1 MSKSNMLLGLAKG
14 KVGDLVFYRDGGEQR
29 TRTRVIP
36 KNPRTPAQMAQ
47 RVRMANVSA
56 IFRLLSPILKESF
69 TGRPSNQSGFN
80 AFASMAIPASPF
92 MTKEMATADV
102 VLPMPCFVSKGVL
115 SPVDLG
121 TISDGGD
128 VYPSIFLPDADTE
141 GSTLGGVSRVL
152 IARYPS
158 IKNGDKITQ
167 SLIIFKPTG
176 EPVDGVQSYKTSV
189 YTKSVVI
196 DTTSTDTLTTIGVK
210 ATADGISL
218 VGGASLQSTDVAM
231 CATLISRINEG
242 GSLETSTQSA
252 WLSTSAETLYESY
265 RTDAALNNAVQSYM
279 AGAES
284 ILR

>member
-92 MTKEMATADV
+92 MTKEMATADA
-102 VLPMPCFVSKGVL
+102 VLPMPCFVSKGTL
-115 SPVDLG
+115 SPIDLG
-121 TISDGGD
+121 TINDDGD
-128 VYPSIFLPDADTE
+128 IYPAVVLPDAQAE
-141 GSTLGGVSRVL
+141 GATFGGVSRVL
-152 IARYPS
+152 LNRYPS
-158 IKNGDKITQ
+158 LKNGDKITQ
-167 SLIIFKPTG
+167 SLVIFKPAG
-176 EPVDGVQSYKTSV
+176 EPVNGVQSYKTSV

-196 DTTSTDTLTTIGVK
+196 DTTSEDTLAVIGVK
-210 ATADGISL
+210 TTADGFSL
-218 VGGASLQSTDVAM
+218 VGGSSLATTDVAM
-231 CATLISRINEG
+231 CATIVSRINEG
-242 GSLETSTQSA
+242 GALETSTQSA
-252 WLSTSAETLYESY
+252 WLSTAAETLYESY
-265 RTDAALNNAVQSYM
+265 RTDAALNSAVQSYM